1 MPEGNIFFCAVVVV
15 EELAVVF
22 SMALVVGSTMEGVFG
37 LRWDHFGIHRGGIA
51 TIAYRSD
58 SVM

>member
-1 MPEGNIFFCAVVVV
+1 MPEGKIFFCVVAIV

-22 SMALVVGSTMEGVFG
+22 SMALAVGSTMEGVFG
-37 LRWDHFGIHRGGIA
+37 LRWGHFHRGIA
-51 TIAYRSD
+51 TIACRSG